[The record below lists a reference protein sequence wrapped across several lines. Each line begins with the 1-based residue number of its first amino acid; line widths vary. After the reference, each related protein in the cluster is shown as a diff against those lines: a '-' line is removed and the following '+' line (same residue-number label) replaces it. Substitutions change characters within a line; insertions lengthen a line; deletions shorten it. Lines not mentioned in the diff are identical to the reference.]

1 MPELETITALLT
13 VSTSPLY
20 SGRSKSREQSAG
32 AARIMSDNP
41 FKSLEDKIDRLIDQ
55 STRLAAEN
63 TALRER
69 EASLLRERSKL
80 LEKNEQARV
89 RVEAMISRLR
99 GLDNAEN

>member
-1 MPELETITALLT
+1 
-13 VSTSPLY
+13 
-20 SGRSKSREQSAG
+20 
-32 AARIMSDNP
+32 MSNDP
-41 FKSLEDKIDRLIDQ
+41 FKSLENKIERLIDQ

-80 LEKNEQARV
+80 LEKNEQARA

-99 GLDNAEN
+99 GLGNAEN

>member
-1 MPELETITALLT
+1 MSEN
-13 VSTSPLY
+13 PL
-20 SGRSKSREQSAG
+20 Q
-32 AARIMSDNP
+32 
-41 FKSLEDKIDRLIDQ
+41 SLEEKIGRLIDQ

-80 LEKNEQARV
+80 LKKNEQARV

-99 GLDNAEN
+99 GLGNAEN

>member
-1 MPELETITALLT
+1 MSEET
-13 VSTSPLY
+13 
-20 SGRSKSREQSAG
+20 
-32 AARIMSDNP
+32 
-41 FKSLEDKIDRLIDQ
+41 FKSLEDKIERLITH

-69 EASLLRERSKL
+69 EASLLRERGRL

-99 GLDNAEN
+99 GLGNPEG